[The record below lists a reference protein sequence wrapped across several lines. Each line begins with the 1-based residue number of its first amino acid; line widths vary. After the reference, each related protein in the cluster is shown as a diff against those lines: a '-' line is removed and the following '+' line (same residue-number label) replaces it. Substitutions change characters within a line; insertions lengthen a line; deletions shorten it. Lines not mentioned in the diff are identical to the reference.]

1 LLKQNENLPARIVD
15 RVEEVITLVRVKA
28 QSQGLDPALVEG
40 LWRQLIDWS
49 IAREE
54 LVLGA
59 DPATKAE

>member
-1 LLKQNENLPARIVD
+1 
-15 RVEEVITLVRVKA
+15 VITLVRVKA
-28 QSQGLDPALVEG
+28 QSQGLDPAVVEG